1 MRNKT
6 LALLTWPG
14 HPFLMVRS
22 SSLPGHPF
30 SIWTLTLWLARPRQ
44 LGQCETIRAC
54 ASAVDSGKR
63 VNLFL
68 ILTLV
73 STIRGRPWLHSKLN
87 LNIANF
93 LGLLID
99 KLENYQQHFPGQD
112 DLEGAM
118 AAINRLQDV
127 YRLTPYDFTG
137 GKYGIRSDSGSFLSA
152 MDAYKFGR
160 GAFGSEDMEN
170 TQRWMAESLRLMDME
185 PDNQKEKPN
194 RFSVLD
200 HLAWSSYQVILSLG

>member
-1 MRNKT
+1 
-6 LALLTWPG
+6 
-14 HPFLMVRS
+14 
-22 SSLPGHPF
+22 
-30 SIWTLTLWLARPRQ
+30 
-44 LGQCETIRAC
+44 
-54 ASAVDSGKR
+54 
-63 VNLFL
+63 
-68 ILTLV
+68 
-73 STIRGRPWLHSKLN
+73 
-87 LNIANF
+87 
-93 LGLLID
+93 
-99 KLENYQQHFPGQD
+99 
-112 DLEGAM
+112 M

-200 HLAWSSYQVILSLG
+200 HLAWSSYQVILSPG

>member
-1 MRNKT
+1 MGKRSEPRENARARGS
-6 LALLTWPG
+6 LALS
-14 HPFLMVRS
+14 R
-22 SSLPGHPF
+22 
-30 SIWTLTLWLARPRQ
+30 
-44 LGQCETIRAC
+44 ETRFTCLNRRAC
-54 ASAVDSGKR
+54 SQAR
-63 VNLFL
+63 
-68 ILTLV
+68 
-73 STIRGRPWLHSKLN
+73 RPLLLLKIN

-200 HLAWSSYQVILSLG
+200 HLAWSSYQVVLSLG